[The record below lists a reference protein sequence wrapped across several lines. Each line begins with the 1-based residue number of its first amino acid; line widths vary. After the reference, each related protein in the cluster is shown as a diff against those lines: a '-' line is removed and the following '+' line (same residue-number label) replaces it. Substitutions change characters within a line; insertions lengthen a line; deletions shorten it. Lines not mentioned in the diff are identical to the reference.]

1 MVLKGIIFDI
11 KKFAIH
17 DGPGIRTT
25 VFMKGCPLDCWWCHN
40 PESRSLEIETIDITR
55 NTSNGAKKKKE
66 SVGKMVTSDYVIEQF
81 EKDRIFYD
89 NSDGGVTFSGGEP
102 MLQIEFLTELLIKSK
117 QSGFHTTVD
126 TSGHAPWE
134 DFEKIVKY
142 TDLFLYDLKLMND
155 DDHVK
160 YTGVSNKTINSNLQ
174 KLINIG
180 SKIIVRIPMIPDI
193 TDTDANLTETAEFIN
208 GHKEIDTVCLLQYNK
223 FGEDKMNRFDIPY
236 RMKKLQTQDKI
247 ELDEKASIFRSRGF
261 EVLIGG

>member
-25 VFMKGCPLDCWWCHN
+25 VFLKGCPLDCWWCHN
-40 PESRSLEIETIDITR
+40 PESRALDIETINITR
-55 NTSNGAKKKKE
+55 NTSNGEIKKKE
-66 SVGKMVTSDYVIEQF
+66 TVGKVVTTEYVIEQL

-89 NSDGGVTFSGGEP
+89 NSGGGVTFSGGEP
-102 MLQIEFLTELLIKSK
+102 MLQIDFLLELLIKSK
-117 QSGFHTTVD
+117 QRGFHTTVD
-126 TSGHAPWE
+126 TSGHVPWE
-134 DFEKIVKY
+134 DFEKIIEY

-155 DDHVK
+155 DDHIK
-160 YTGVSNKTINSNLQ
+160 YTGVSNKTINNNLK
-174 KLINIG
+174 KLIDID

-193 TDTDANLTETAEFIN
+193 TDTEMNLNETADFIN
-208 GHKEIDTVCLLQYNK
+208 GHKKIDTICLLPYNK

-236 RMKKLQTQDKI
+236 RMKKMKI
-247 ELDEKASIFRSRGF
+247 QNDVELEKKASIFRDCGF